1 MKKLIL
7 LLVLV
12 SVTFTSWAQTK
23 ETVAILGDSYSTY
36 EGYIPTGNEIWY
48 FQPQRDDRTDVNDVK
63 QTWWWKVV
71 KEGGFKLGV
80 NDSYS
85 GATICYT
92 GYRDE
97 DYTKRSFV
105 QRLANLG
112 TPDIIFVFGGTNDSW
127 AGAPLGEF
135 KYNDIKHADLFC
147 FRPAMAYMLQ
157 GLLDHYPNTKIYV
170 LINDGL
176 SKDVTEAMKV
186 ISKHYSVPTIELNG
200 IDKKGGHPTIK
211 GMEQIKQQVLSHI
224 R

>member
-112 TPDIIFVFGGTNDSW
+112 SPDILFVFGGTNDSW

-186 ISKHYSVPTIELNG
+186 ISKHYSVPTIELSG

-211 GMEQIKQQVLSHI
+211 GMEQIKQQVLAHI